1 MITLPYP
8 SPLAARQSRINAGWD
23 QIPGGRYSH
32 PTSIGAV
39 ARIDGCDV
47 VIELA
52 PSALHIE
59 LQELFEESAAIREEG
74 EFDRSRQGGK

>member
-32 PTSIGAV
+32 GKSI

-47 VIELA
+47 VIIREA
-52 PSALHIE
+52 EALIAE
-59 LQELFEESAAIREEG
+59 VAEVVEESAALREEG